1 MTTRAETT
9 AATREALLDAAG
21 TLLDAGG
28 PDAVTLREVGARAG
42 VSRSAP
48 YRHFAGKET
57 MLTELVTR
65 AWTEIGD
72 SLSELQRRP
81 GLSPRERVHDA
92 YATFI
97 TLGQAHPY
105 LYQLMFGTPA
115 LEPNEAISAAA
126 RAAEHSLDLLL
137 EIVEG
142 VVGGPRRSEYAALL
156 MASVHGIASLEISGH
171 LTEEKWHTDTAR
183 LIDLLVGLLPSRHN
197 RPDLLPAGDRLQP
210 RVAHVAFNGS
220 GSAPTGE
227 IPLLRHEEP
236 EASKTLEAFPGFQA

>member
-1 MTTRAETT
+1 
-9 AATREALLDAAG
+9 
-21 TLLDAGG
+21 
-28 PDAVTLREVGARAG
+28 
-42 VSRSAP
+42 
-48 YRHFAGKET
+48 
-57 MLTELVTR
+57 
-65 AWTEIGD
+65 
-72 SLSELQRRP
+72 
-81 GLSPRERVHDA
+81 
-92 YATFI
+92 
-97 TLGQAHPY
+97 
-105 LYQLMFGTPA
+105 
-115 LEPNEAISAAA
+115 
-126 RAAEHSLDLLL
+126 
-137 EIVEG
+137 
-142 VVGGPRRSEYAALL
+142 